1 MDVWGKSRAAQ
12 QLVGSSVV
20 ECFLSCPVPP
30 QSSIN
35 LKCKQYAVFYPWN
48 TLTCNWQLVRTSVT
62 GSASRQGRGLGGCR
76 SSKQSPGWR
85 FLGPVSLG

>member
-35 LKCKQYAVFYPWN
+35 LK
-48 TLTCNWQLVRTSVT
+48 R
-62 GSASRQGRGLGGCR
+62 
-76 SSKQSPGWR
+76 
-85 FLGPVSLG
+85 